1 LYKEVRVCLGAKGI
15 RGEQGGEVPRE
26 ASGED
31 GEEGGQLI
39 RARFPPRERERGV
52 GIKRERE
59 RDADLAE
66 KSRKEDGVVT
76 TRTKNGTKT
85 RSMTDGHV
93 GKGKKKNGRGRRGLT

>member
-1 LYKEVRVCLGAKGI
+1 LGAKGI

-59 RDADLAE
+59 RETLI
-66 KSRKEDGVVT
+66 SP
-76 TRTKNGTKT
+76 
-85 RSMTDGHV
+85 RSQ
-93 GKGKKKNGRGRRGLT
+93 GKKMG